1 MATKMPP
8 HNLAEVIDATVK
20 VIEDPETP
28 IEELMELVKGPDFP
42 TGGII
47 YGRAGIRDAL
57 LTGRGRIVVRGKHD
71 IEQMS
76 GDKDRIVFTEI
87 PYQVNKA
94 NLLMQIADL
103 AKDKVIEGI
112 SDLRDESDRRGM
124 RVVIELKKDAITDVV
139 LNLLW
144 KHTPLQSSYSVN
156 NLALVDGRPQTL
168 GLKQL
173 LRVFIDHR
181 FDVVTRRTQYELDKA
196 EKRAHILEGLLTALD
211 HIDAVVALIRGSAD
225 ADAAK
230 AGLMDKFGLSEV
242 QSKAILEMRLQKLT
256 GLESDALRTEH
267 AELMEQIAYYKQ
279 VLGDPQMVYGIIKD
293 ELAKVR
299 ADFADERRTAIE
311 DGEID
316 IDNEDL
322 IPEEE
327 SVYMFTS
334 QGYLKRMALDSYKE
348 QNRGGKGV
356 KAMKAKDDDRLIG
369 TTVGST
375 HDWLCFF
382 TNHGRVHWLKGYRV
396 PMGSRQSRGKPVQ
409 NLIQLEDGE
418 KVENIIPVRDFEEE
432 GQFLLF
438 VTKNGVVKKTPLSA
452 YKNIRVVGIKAI
464 ELRDGDELLAVRRTD
479 GERDVIIATRQ
490 GQACRFDE
498 ADVRSMGR
506 VASGV
511 RGITLLEDDEVV
523 GVAIAEPGCQILT
536 VTKNGFGKRTPLEE
550 YRKTKRG
557 AKGVRTIVVDER
569 NGGVRAIRTVTG
581 EESLLLITKEGMVV
595 RTRVEQVRLQGR
607 STKGV
612 TIMKMNGQDT
622 IVQVAVLPPAA
633 DEDEAQASEVD
644 ADSEE

>member
-1 MATKMPP
+1 
-8 HNLAEVIDATVK
+8 
-20 VIEDPETP
+20 
-28 IEELMELVKGPDFP
+28 
-42 TGGII
+42 
-47 YGRAGIRDAL
+47 
-57 LTGRGRIVVRGKHD
+57 
-71 IEQMS
+71 
-76 GDKDRIVFTEI
+76 
-87 PYQVNKA
+87 
-94 NLLMQIADL
+94 
-103 AKDKVIEGI
+103 
-112 SDLRDESDRRGM
+112 M

-348 QNRGGKGV
+348 QNRGGKGL
-356 KAMKAKDDDRLIG
+356 KGMKAKDDDHLIG